1 MLNLIHSSAGRG
13 SPASPG
19 TVASSVTAP
28 APASAEE
35 AGTGTSEVTT
45 TETNQSETI
54 PGSGNCPPERRLS
67 SSSAAKVTLPEHKS
81 FEMEDIPDENPINC
95 HPRSRAFA
103 TTRVDSNKLDY
114 PIVRHHPLFAKTR
127 GSRTISSLLVGENV
141 EYMRKPGD
149 LSKSVQ
155 SVRKSSPKLLT
166 FEIFNPETDDLDS
179 DSSLSCSSDSAES
192 VISVIS
198 DARNSEPARG
208 DSEERPEVE
217 SKQDNLTEP
226 EPEKISDTAVDDED
240 LIFQFDVNEVAKSS
254 GVSEQ
259 SHNVERK
266 ASPESRDGNLM
277 DLKSLLEI
285 EEKEREIERKSE
297 ARKKI
302 LMILLDEN
310 KSVLQNMKACN
321 SDAIEEV
328 SWKTTSQLKSMEELR
343 IPSFSRSPSSSPER
357 QECKSEPISSPV
369 DSVQSLDNEETNNK
383 STNRRKVSPEK
394 SRISSAQKLKQIS
407 GKISEDSVAGDLE
420 NTAKVN
426 IAKTPA
432 SIAICVTEHGGVTT
446 VNEGGENQEHQGEAK
461 AESNEKTSDAGDTQ
475 GGKKRKDFQKGK
487 KVSEESVQE
496 KSTESLMKPETES
509 PGTIPL
515 RKLERKK
522 RDDSLESNTASVKSS
537 VQLSDTGSL
546 LSHRY
551 KWNITGNISI
561 DLINF
566 VFMKVQY
573 YFHIK

>member
-1 MLNLIHSSAGRG
+1 MIQTHSSKSMNMNGTKIVCILRISTLKIYKSKIKVALFCSSPGRG

-19 TVASSVTAP
+19 TVASSIS

-35 AGTGTSEVTT
+35 VTAAEVKT

-54 PGSGNCPPERRLS
+54 PGSGNGPPERRLS
-67 SSSAAKVTLPEHKS
+67 SSSAKATLPEHKS

-103 TTRVDSNKLDY
+103 TRVDSNKLDY

-198 DARNSEPARG
+198 DARTSEQTRG
-208 DSEERPEVE
+208 DSEE
-217 SKQDNLTEP
+217 KLEP
-226 EPEKISDTAVDDED
+226 EEKMSDTAEEED
-240 LIFQFDVNEVAKSS
+240 NLIFKFDVNEIADVSS
-254 GVSEQ
+254 GVWE
-259 SHNVERK
+259 HNASVE
-266 ASPESRDGNLM
+266 SQDGNLM

-297 ARKKI
+297 ARKII
-302 LMILLDEN
+302 LMSLLDEN

-328 SWKTTSQLKSMEELR
+328 SWKTSSQLKSMEELR

-357 QECKSEPISSPV
+357 HECRSEPISSPV
-369 DSVQSLDNEETNNK
+369 ESVKSLDNEETKNNK
-383 STNRRKVSPEK
+383 STKRRRVSPEK

-407 GKISEDSVAGDLE
+407 GKISEESVAGEIE
-420 NTAKVN
+420 NTAKIN

-432 SIAICVTEHGGVTT
+432 PIEICVTEHEGVTAE
-446 VNEGGENQEHQGEAK
+446 NEGGENQEKSVSSPESQGK
-461 AESNEKTSDAGDTQ
+461 NEKPDDKDFQ
-475 GGKKRKDFQKGK
+475 DGKKRTDFQKVN
-487 KVSEESVQE
+487 KVSEESGEE
-496 KSTESLMKPETES
+496 KSTESLMKPETESS

-546 LSHRY
+546 LSHR
-551 KWNITGNISI
+551 
-561 DLINF
+561 
-566 VFMKVQY
+566 
-573 YFHIK
+573 